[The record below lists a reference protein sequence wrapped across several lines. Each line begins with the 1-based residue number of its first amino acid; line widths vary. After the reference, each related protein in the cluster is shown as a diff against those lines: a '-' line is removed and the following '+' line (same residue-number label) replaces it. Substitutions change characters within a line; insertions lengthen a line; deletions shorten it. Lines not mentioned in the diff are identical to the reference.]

1 VKISRIRGKQN
12 NNQIQ
17 NLMKNT
23 KLQAFIPLFYL
34 VWSDD
39 LLTQKEFWTI
49 QQFINNLSWLSPEEK
64 QKLLSK
70 LDITNPPSRNELA
83 QWKQDIEGSIK
94 DKSSIKSIF
103 DIAEALS
110 EKDVDISTL
119 KSDFVKLENDL
130 GVLGEEV
137 IQNFKTKAESFTAT
151 SKTNS
156 NFDIQKITEL
166 LDGKQAPIIKKVKSV
181 ISRPEFAYET
191 STDINVYRQ
200 TVYNWCKILAD
211 ENLGN
216 MAYPKAHG
224 GGENIADYFAI
235 METLSYHDLS
245 LVIKF
250 GVQFGLWGMSVQSL
264 GTEKHYAKYLKDIG
278 SLKLPGCFAMT
289 ETHHGSN
296 VKGLETTATYNHD
309 DQTFTI
315 HTPHNNAQKEYI
327 GNAAVHGQMA
337 TVFAKLIIDDHDYGV
352 NAFVVP
358 LRDTNG
364 NTVNGVTIG
373 DCGHKMGLNGVD
385 NGTISFDNVVIP
397 KENML
402 DRFASVNDK
411 GEFESPIPSDNRR
424 FFTMLGTLVGGRI
437 GIPRSALAAAK
448 SGLTIAIR
456 YSDQRR
462 QFGPEG
468 GSEVPILNYRM
479 HQRRLLPHL
488 AKTYAVH
495 FALQYLTNRFLNKT
509 EAEMQ
514 EIEALAAGMKSYSTW
529 STRDILQECREAIGG
544 KGYLSE
550 NRIDALKND
559 TEIYTTFEGDN
570 TVLMQLVAKNR
581 LSEFRKAFGEMGS
594 LGIIN
599 YVYENAKVAI
609 SEKNPI
615 ATRRTDDEHLLDS
628 EFHLQAFIH
637 REKTILASAARRI
650 KKLVD
655 GGLEA
660 YDAFNVVQHQMIDV
674 AQAYL
679 ERIVLEQF
687 QEAIK
692 TVEDDNSKEILTKL
706 YQLYALSQIEKN
718 KGWYLEDGYME
729 AVKTKAIRKI
739 VNQLCWDIRPDAV
752 ALVNAFDI
760 PESCLAAPIA
770 VNLEN
775 RK

>member
-1 VKISRIRGKQN
+1 MENSKIN
-12 NNQIQ
+12 
-17 NLMKNT
+17 
-23 KLQAFIPLFYL
+23 AFIPLLYL

-39 LLTQKEFWTI
+39 LLTENEFETLKG
-49 QQFINNLSWLSPEEK
+49 FINSLSLLSPEQK
-64 QKLLSK
+64 QYLLSK
-70 LDITNPPSRNELA
+70 VDISNPPSRNELA
-83 QWKQDIEGSIK
+83 QWKSDVEKSIK

-103 DIAEALS
+103 DIATALS
-110 EKDVDISTL
+110 GEDLDISTL
-119 KSDFVKLENDL
+119 EANFTKLENDL
-130 GVLGEEV
+130 GVLGEEL
-137 IQNFKTKAESFTAT
+137 IQNFKTKGNSLTAT
-151 SKTNS
+151 TKTTD
-156 NFDIQKITEL
+156 NFDIQKLTEI
-166 LDGKQAPIIKKVKSV
+166 LDGEQATIIKKVKEV

-200 TVYNWCKILAD
+200 KVYDWCKILAD

-216 MAYPKAHG
+216 MAYPKQHG
-224 GGENIADYFAI
+224 GGENISDYFAI

-278 SLKLPGCFAMT
+278 SLKIPGCFAMT

-309 DQTFTI
+309 EQTFTI
-315 HTPHNNAQKEYI
+315 HTPHEKAQKEYI

-337 TVFAKLIIDDHDYGV
+337 TVFAKLIIDGHDYGV

-364 NTVNGVTIG
+364 TTINGITIG

-402 DRFASVNDK
+402 DRFASVNEK

-488 AKTYAVH
+488 AKTYAIH
-495 FALQYLTNRFLNKT
+495 FGLQYLTNRFLNKT
-509 EAEMQ
+509 ESEMQ

-529 STRDILQECREAIGG
+529 STRDVLQECREACGG

-581 LSEFRKAFGEMGS
+581 LAEFRKTFGEMGS

-599 YVYENAKVAI
+599 YVFENAKTALA
-609 SEKNPI
+609 EKNPI

-655 GGLEA
+655 GALEA
-660 YDAFNVVQHQMIDV
+660 YDAFNVVQHQMIEV
-674 AQAYL
+674 AEAYL
-679 ERIVLEQF
+679 ERLVLEQF
-687 QEAIK
+687 QIAITK
-692 TVEDDNSKEILTKL
+692 VEDEKTKEILVKL
-706 YQLYALSQIEKN
+706 NQLYALSQIEKN

-729 AVKTKAIRKI
+729 AVKTKAVRKM

-752 ALVNAFDI
+752 SLVNAFDI

-770 VNLEN
+770 IQ
-775 RK
+775 

>member
-1 VKISRIRGKQN
+1 
-12 NNQIQ
+12 
-17 NLMKNT
+17 MKNT

-39 LLTQKEFWTI
+39 LLTQKEFATI
-49 QQFINNLSWLSPEEK
+49 QQFINDLVWLSSEEK
-64 QKLLSK
+64 QQLLSK
-70 LDITNPPSRNELA
+70 VDISNPPSRNELT
-83 QWKQDIEGSIK
+83 QWKLDIEKSIQ

-110 EKDVDISTL
+110 EKDVDISTV
-119 KSDFVKLENDL
+119 KPEFIKLENDL
-130 GVLGEEV
+130 GILGEEV
-137 IQNFKTKAESFTAT
+137 IQNFKTKADSFTANSQT
-151 SKTNS
+151 TS

-166 LDGKQAPIIKKVKSV
+166 LDGKEAAIIKKVKSV

-200 TVYNWCKILAD
+200 TVYNWCKILAE

-216 MAYPKAHG
+216 MAYPKQYG

-278 SLKLPGCFAMT
+278 SLKIPGCFAMT

-296 VKGLETTATYNHD
+296 VKGLETTATYNHN

-315 HTPHNNAQKEYI
+315 HTPNKNAQKEYI

-358 LRDTNG
+358 LRDTSG
-364 NTVNGVTIG
+364 NVLNGVTIG

-479 HQRRLLPHL
+479 HQRRLLPPL

-509 EAEMQ
+509 EDEMQ

-529 STRDILQECREAIGG
+529 STRDILQECREACGG

-594 LGIIN
+594 MGIIN

-609 SEKNPI
+609 TEKNPI
-615 ATRRTDDEHLLDS
+615 ATRRTDNEHLLDDQ
-628 EFHLQAFIH
+628 FHLQAFIH
-637 REKTILASAARRI
+637 REKTILASAAQRI

-655 GGLEA
+655 NGLEP

-679 ERIVLEQF
+679 ERVVLEQF
-687 QEAIK
+687 QAAIK
-692 TVEDDNSKEILTKL
+692 TVQDEKSKEILTKL
-706 YQLYALSQIEKN
+706 NQLYALSQLEKN

-729 AVKTKAIRKI
+729 AVKTKAIRKM
-739 VNQLCWDIRPDAV
+739 VNQLCWDIRPDAI

-770 VNLEN
+770 VN
-775 RK
+775 

>member
-1 VKISRIRGKQN
+1 MKSVAKNKPI
-12 NNQIQ
+12 
-17 NLMKNT
+17 LYFMKNT
-23 KLQAFIPLFYL
+23 KLQAFIPLVYL

-39 LLTQKEFWTI
+39 LLTQKEFATI
-49 QQFINNLSWLSPEEK
+49 QEFIKTLVWLSPEEK
-64 QKLLSK
+64 EQLLSK
-70 LDITNPPSRNELA
+70 VDISNPPSRNELA
-83 QWKQDIEGSIK
+83 QWKLDIEKSIQ

-103 DIAEALS
+103 DIAVALS
-110 EKDVDISTL
+110 EKDIDISTV
-119 KSDFVKLENDL
+119 KPEFTKLENDL
-130 GVLGEEV
+130 GILGEEV
-137 IQNFKTKAESFTAT
+137 IQSFKIKASSFTANSQT
-151 SKTNS
+151 TS
-156 NFDIQKITEL
+156 NFDVQKITEI
-166 LDGKQAPIIKKVKSV
+166 LDGKEAAIIKRVKSV
-181 ISRPEFAYET
+181 ISRPEFAYEA

-200 TVYNWCKILAD
+200 TVYNWCKILAK

-216 MAYPKAHG
+216 MAYPKQYG

-278 SLKLPGCFAMT
+278 SLKIPGCFAMT

-296 VKGLETTATYNHD
+296 VKGLETTATYNHN
-309 DQTFTI
+309 DQNFTI
-315 HTPHNNAQKEYI
+315 HTPNKNAQKEYI

-358 LRDTNG
+358 LRDPNG
-364 NTVNGVTIG
+364 TTLNGITIG

-402 DRFASVNDK
+402 DRFASVNEK

-456 YSDQRR
+456 YSDQKR

-479 HQRRLLPHL
+479 HQRRLIPPL

-495 FALQYLTNRFLNKT
+495 FALQYLTSRFLNKT
-509 EAEMQ
+509 EDEMQ

-529 STRDILQECREAIGG
+529 STRDILQECREACGG

-550 NRIDALKND
+550 NRIDDLKND

-609 SEKNPI
+609 TEKNPI
-615 ATRRTDDEHLLDS
+615 ATRRTDDEHLLD
-628 EFHLQAFIH
+628 EQFHLQAFIH
-637 REKTILASAARRI
+637 REKTILASAAQRI

-655 GGLEA
+655 SGLES

-687 QEAIK
+687 QAAIK
-692 TVEDDNSKEILTKL
+692 TIQDEKSKVVLTKL
-706 YQLYALSQIEKN
+706 NQLYALSQLEKN

-729 AVKTKAIRKI
+729 AVKTKAIRKM

-770 VNLEN
+770 VN
-775 RK
+775 

>member
-1 VKISRIRGKQN
+1 MQNSKIK
-12 NNQIQ
+12 
-17 NLMKNT
+17 
-23 KLQAFIPLFYL
+23 AFIPLLYL

-39 LLTQKEFWTI
+39 LLTQKEFSTLQAFITSLTI
-49 QQFINNLSWLSPEEK
+49 LSPEE
-64 QKLLSK
+64 QQFILSK
-70 LDITNPPSRNELA
+70 VDISNPPSRNELTK
-83 QWKQDIEGSIK
+83 WKLDIENSIN
-94 DKSSIKSIF
+94 DKSAIKSIF
-103 DIAEALS
+103 DIAVALS
-110 EKDVDISTL
+110 EKNLDISVLEQNFT
-119 KSDFVKLENDL
+119 KLENDL
-130 GVLGEEV
+130 GLLGEEL
-137 IQNFKTKAESFTAT
+137 IQNFKTQRKSLTAT
-151 SKTNS
+151 TKTND
-156 NFDIQKITEL
+156 NFEIQKLTEI
-166 LDGKQAPIIKKVKSV
+166 LDGDQASIIKKVKEV

-200 TVYNWCKILAD
+200 TVFNWCKILAD

-216 MAYPKAHG
+216 MAYPKKHG

-250 GVQFGLWGMSVQSL
+250 GVQFGLWGMSIQSL

-278 SLKLPGCFAMT
+278 ELKLPGCFAMT

-296 VKGLETTATYNHD
+296 VKGLETTATYNHN

-315 HTPHNNAQKEYI
+315 HTPHEKAQKEYI

-337 TVFAKLIIDDHDYGV
+337 TVFAKLIIDGHDYGV

-364 NTVNGVTIG
+364 NVLNGITIG

-385 NGTISFDNVVIP
+385 NGTIRFNNVVIP
-397 KENML
+397 KDNML

-479 HQRRLLPHL
+479 HQRRLIPHL

-495 FALQYLTNRFLNKT
+495 FGLQYLTSRFLNKT
-509 EAEMQ
+509 EDEMQ
-514 EIEALAAGMKSYSTW
+514 EIEALAAGLKSYSTW
-529 STRDILQECREAIGG
+529 STRDILQECREACGG

-581 LSEFRKAFGEMGS
+581 LAEFRKAFGEMGS
-594 LGIIN
+594 FGIIN
-599 YVYENAKVAI
+599 YVFENAKTALA
-609 SEKNPI
+609 EKNPI
-615 ATRRTDDEHLLDS
+615 VTRRTDDEHLLDS

-660 YDAFNVVQHQMIDV
+660 YDAFNVVQHQMIEV
-674 AQAYL
+674 AEAYL
-679 ERIVLEQF
+679 DRLVLEQF
-687 QEAIK
+687 QIAISK
-692 TVEDDNSKEILTKL
+692 VEDEKTKAILAKL
-706 YQLYALSQIEKN
+706 NQLYALSQIEKN
-718 KGWYLEDGYME
+718 KAWYLEDGYME
-729 AVKTKAIRKI
+729 AVKTKAIRKM

-752 ALVNAFDI
+752 SLVNAFDI
-760 PESCLAAPIA
+760 PQSCLAAPIA
-770 VNLEN
+770 V
-775 RK
+775 

>member
-1 VKISRIRGKQN
+1 
-12 NNQIQ
+12 
-17 NLMKNT
+17 MKNT

-39 LLTQKEFWTI
+39 LLTQKEFATI
-49 QQFINNLSWLSPEEK
+49 QQFINDLVWLSPEEK
-64 QKLLSK
+64 QQLLSK
-70 LDITNPPSRNELA
+70 VDISNPPSRNELT
-83 QWKQDIEGSIK
+83 QWKLDIEKSIQ

-110 EKDVDISTL
+110 EKDLDLSTV
-119 KSDFVKLENDL
+119 KPEFIKLENDL
-130 GVLGEEV
+130 GILGEEV
-137 IQNFKTKAESFTAT
+137 IQNFKTKASSFTANSQT
-151 SKTNS
+151 TS

-166 LDGKQAPIIKKVKSV
+166 LDGKEAAIIKKVKSV

-200 TVYNWCKILAD
+200 TVYNWCKILAE

-216 MAYPKAHG
+216 MAYRKQYG

-264 GTEKHYAKYLKDIG
+264 GTEKHYAKYLRDIG
-278 SLKLPGCFAMT
+278 SLKIPGCFAMT

-296 VKGLETTATYNHD
+296 VKGLETTATYNHN

-315 HTPHNNAQKEYI
+315 HTPNKNAQKEYI

-337 TVFAKLIIDDHDYGV
+337 TVFAKLIIEDHDYGV

-364 NTVNGVTIG
+364 NTLNGITIG

-479 HQRRLLPHL
+479 HQRRLLPPL

-509 EAEMQ
+509 EDEMQ

-529 STRDILQECREAIGG
+529 STRDILQECREACGG

-550 NRIDALKND
+550 NRIDDLKND

-609 SEKNPI
+609 TEKNPI
-615 ATRRTDDEHLLDS
+615 ATRRTDDEHLLDDQ
-628 EFHLQAFIH
+628 FHLQAFIH
-637 REKTILASAARRI
+637 REKTILASAAQRI

-655 GGLEA
+655 GGLEP

-679 ERIVLEQF
+679 ERVVLEQF
-687 QEAIK
+687 QAAIK
-692 TVEDDNSKEILTKL
+692 TVEDEKSKTILTKL
-706 YQLYALSQIEKN
+706 NQLYALSQLEKN

-770 VNLEN
+770 VN
-775 RK
+775 

>member
-1 VKISRIRGKQN
+1 MENSKIN
-12 NNQIQ
+12 
-17 NLMKNT
+17 
-23 KLQAFIPLFYL
+23 AFIPLLYL

-39 LLTQKEFWTI
+39 LLTENEFATLKG
-49 QQFINNLSWLSPEEK
+49 FINSLTLLSPE
-64 QKLLSK
+64 QKHYLLSK
-70 LDITNPPSRNELA
+70 VDISNPPSRNELA
-83 QWKQDIEGSIK
+83 QWKSDVEKSIK

-103 DIAEALS
+103 DIATALS
-110 EKDVDISTL
+110 GEDLDISTL
-119 KSDFVKLENDL
+119 EANFTKLENDL
-130 GVLGEEV
+130 GVLGEEL
-137 IQNFKTKAESFTAT
+137 IQNFKTKGDSLTAT
-151 SKTNS
+151 TKTTD
-156 NFDIQKITEL
+156 NFDIQKLTEI
-166 LDGKQAPIIKKVKSV
+166 LDGEQADIIKKVKEV
-181 ISRPEFAYET
+181 ISRPEFDYET
-191 STDINVYRQ
+191 STDIDVYRQ
-200 TVYNWCKILAD
+200 KVYDWCKILAD

-216 MAYPKAHG
+216 MAYPKRHG

-264 GTEKHYAKYLKDIG
+264 GTEKHYAKYLKEIG
-278 SLKLPGCFAMT
+278 SLKIPGCFAMT

-309 DQTFTI
+309 EQTFTI
-315 HTPHNNAQKEYI
+315 HTPHEKAQKEYI

-337 TVFAKLIIDDHDYGV
+337 TVFAKLIIDGHDYGV
-352 NAFVVP
+352 NAFIVP

-364 NTVNGVTIG
+364 NTLNGITIG

-402 DRFASVNDK
+402 DRFASVNEK

-488 AKTYAVH
+488 AKTYAIH
-495 FALQYLTNRFLNKT
+495 FGLQYLTNRFLNKT
-509 EAEMQ
+509 ESEMQ

-529 STRDILQECREAIGG
+529 STRDVLQECREACGG

-581 LSEFRKAFGEMGS
+581 LAEFRKTFGEMGS

-599 YVYENAKVAI
+599 YVFENAKTALA
-609 SEKNPI
+609 EKNPI

-660 YDAFNVVQHQMIDV
+660 YDAFNVVQHQMIEV
-674 AQAYL
+674 AEAYL
-679 ERIVLEQF
+679 ERLVLEQF
-687 QEAIK
+687 QIAITK
-692 TVEDDNSKEILTKL
+692 VEDEKTKEILVKL
-706 YQLYALSQIEKN
+706 NQLYALSQIEKN

-729 AVKTKAIRKI
+729 AVKTKAVRKL

-752 ALVNAFDI
+752 SLVNAFDI

-770 VNLEN
+770 VQ
-775 RK
+775 